1 LESPTPSGWREVRLL
16 CLIDS
21 YELQASEASEQYQL
35 QKMRCLRDINVDSNT
50 VGWYQ
55 SAPYNDFQTIQIIET
70 FISYDESVKKC
81 VCIVCDIKDS
91 VRGSLALK
99 AIRLNKKFMDLYK
112 KNANVCPASHS
123 MRPVAEASRRM
134 RA

>member
-1 LESPTPSGWREVRLL
+1 M
-16 CLIDS
+16 
-21 YELQASEASEQYQL
+21 EATEQYQL

-81 VCIVCDIKDS
+81 VCIVCDVKDAQ
-91 VRGSLALK
+91 RGTLALR
-99 AIRLNKKFMDLYK
+99 AVRLNKKFMDLYK
-112 KNANVCPASHS
+112 KNANVRTLALEQLSSTTIVCPHEQHCKSPNMFVHYALAQ
-123 MRPVAEASRRM
+123 VL
-134 RA
+134 